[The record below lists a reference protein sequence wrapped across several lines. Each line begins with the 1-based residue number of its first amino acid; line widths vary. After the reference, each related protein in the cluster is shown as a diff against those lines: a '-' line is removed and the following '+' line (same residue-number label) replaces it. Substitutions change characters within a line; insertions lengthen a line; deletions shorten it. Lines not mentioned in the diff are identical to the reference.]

1 VDRLDEEKVSG
12 TVSAK
17 LAFRFLTPFPLSTWD
32 DSANSDMASGPSLLR
47 QDGGGGGNNGF
58 DDSERG
64 EVPSDQLGAL
74 LVELLRMKYG
84 DSDKYVH
91 GALMAGIRVEVM
103 DFWNF
108 YPGSTSFYEDT
119 KNSFAPVFQ
128 IDDDLAKN
136 PLNAVDVLYQL
147 LIDHEDAN
155 YGQYV
160 YEPDQVEQLVRRT
173 GLARQ
178 HAAERSE
185 LVFRTAMSLCDAG
198 DFVLALNDLADKN
211 ISTREK
217 VIIACLVALPFFT
230 ARCTRVADFFDGR
243 GNLLKGK
250 LDNAVAD
257 AAKHLD
263 NAPVRTAGQLD
274 EAFHYTARQWGDV
287 IKREG
292 LRPGSYGTPNGN
304 LSGLGAKL
312 ELALPPTRCAPDIR
326 IRIDLEGLR
335 KAGYEIPTPSRV
347 SNVVRGPDGRV
358 YTMPGGGYEMQFP
371 YEIPGKFLEV
381 LPLR

>member
-1 VDRLDEEKVSG
+1 
-12 TVSAK
+12 
-17 LAFRFLTPFPLSTWD
+17 
-32 DSANSDMASGPSLLR
+32 
-47 QDGGGGGNNGF
+47 
-58 DDSERG
+58 
-64 EVPSDQLGAL
+64 
-74 LVELLRMKYG
+74 MKYG

-160 YEPDQVEQLVRRT
+160 YEPDEVEQLVRRT

-211 ISTREK
+211 ISTKEK
-217 VIIACLVALPFFT
+217 VIIACLVALPFVT
-230 ARCTRVADFFDGR
+230 ARCTRVADFFDDR

-250 LDNAVAD
+250 LDNAVAE

-263 NAPVRTAGQLD
+263 NAPNSGLLHGAGNAPGIFEIGARAKSTAVVRQQLSNGRLREFVYLPD
-274 EAFHYTARQWGDV
+274 EGVFAINKHLDYRQRGP
-287 IKREG
+287 RF
-292 LRPGSYGTPNGN
+292 PGSDGSPHSTIRSTLPKSDSVVGGNIRFQNGKYVTDE
-304 LSGLGAKL
+304 LSGHYGRNW
-312 ELALPPTRCAPDIR
+312 TDDIR
-326 IRIDLEGLR
+326 AKFR
-335 KAGYEIPTPSRV
+335 
-347 SNVVRGPDGRV
+347 
-358 YTMPGGGYEMQFP
+358 QFMKDQ
-371 YEIPGKFLEV
+371 GFEV
-381 LPLR
+381 EHGAF